1 MNEEINTRCIPLVLG
16 VTGHRDITPG
26 DARRAR
32 EVVRGE
38 IRKLAEHYP
47 YTPIELLSS
56 LAAGADRIVAEVALE
71 EGIPLTVILPMKSE
85 LYEEDFTPEEVT
97 EYRELLARAANVFVA
112 PEVEDHAEGR
122 DFLYRQAGIY
132 VAAHSHAL
140 IALWDGSEPKRGG
153 CGTAEIV
160 DIKLNGMISLNKTV
174 SFSPEKGFVIH
185 IPVRRAGVEPFP
197 ERTITPKYL
206 GDEKTFKRVLAR
218 TEEFNRETAGSLRQS
233 PRKRSV
239 GHEKD
244 STVKEQKT
252 GNDRAFERMASVGCA
267 ADFCSV
273 RGAKRHRITVG
284 LIAVMATLLTMSFL
298 LYDEANMHYLIVGC
312 GVMIVGIYVLNL
324 LARKRDF
331 HRKYLDYRVLAEAL
345 RVQTALIE
353 AGFYAETY
361 EMLSWA
367 QKLETPWISRALAAI
382 CVYDPGSLKLT
393 GSTDNWINGQLAYHR
408 RAVVRAK
415 AKSKANDRI
424 VRAAVAITVAV
435 YTAALVFEIFW
446 AGTFGGSA
454 SLSEVDAEFV
464 RTIFKLATGSLSAI
478 SLFAGSYYGKLSL
491 DQWARDSER
500 MVLLYEEANA
510 SKENCRDLGELCV
523 SLARE
528 ELSENMRWYAYQ
540 SDNGPDTPIS

>member
-1 MNEEINTRCIPLVLG
+1 MARKKEMNTHYIPLVLG
-16 VTGHRDITPG
+16 VTGHRDIIPE
-26 DARRAR
+26 DARIAR
-32 EVVRGE
+32 DVVRSE
-38 IRKLAEHYP
+38 IRRLKALAPH
-47 YTPIELLSS
+47 TPIELLSS

-85 LYEEDFTPEEVT
+85 LYEEDFTSEEVAG
-97 EYRELLARAANVFVA
+97 YRELLKRASNVFVA
-112 PEVEDHAEGR
+112 PEIEDHKEGR
-122 DFLYRQAGIY
+122 DYLYRQAGIY
-132 VAAHSHAL
+132 VAEHSHVL
-140 IALWDGSEPKRGG
+140 IALWDGSEPKKGG

-160 DIKLNGMISLNKTV
+160 DIKLKGSLELSKAP

-197 ERTITPKYL
+197 ERTVLPRYL
-206 GDEKTFKRVLAR
+206 GDEKTLNRVIER
-218 TEEFNRETAGSLRQS
+218 TEEFNRDAMKLNLSETVGLRAFD
-233 PRKRSV
+233 RMARV
-239 GHEKD
+239 GH
-244 STVKEQKT
+244 T
-252 GNDRAFERMASVGCA
+252 
-267 ADFCSV
+267 ADICSV
-273 RGAKRHRITVG
+273 KGAKRHRITVG

-312 GVMIVGIYVLNL
+312 GVMIVGIYVINH
-324 LARKRDF
+324 LAKKRDF
-331 HRKYLDYRVLAEAL
+331 HRKYLEYRVLAEAL

-353 AGFYAETY
+353 AGYYAETY

-382 CVYDPGSLKLT
+382 CVYDPNTLSTT
-393 GSTDNWINGQLAYHR
+393 GSTDCWIDGQLAYHR
-408 RAVVRAK
+408 RAVERAK
-415 AKSKANDRI
+415 AKSKANDRV
-424 VRAAVAITVAV
+424 VRVAIAITVAV

-500 MVLLYEEANA
+500 MVLLYEEAKTA
-510 SKENCRDLGELCV
+510 RETCRDLGELCV

-528 ELSENMRWYAYQ
+528 ELSENMRWFAYQ
-540 SDNGPDTPIS
+540 SVNGPDTPIS